1 MESSCSRD
9 GAPGVKTF
17 DMIIIL
23 GKGGNGDFVFLV
35 EQTKDG
41 RFPKNGLLLTVLNK
55 QERKMEYLQ
64 QKKDWG
70 AL

>member
-1 MESSCSRD
+1 
-9 GAPGVKTF
+9 
-17 DMIIIL
+17 MIIIL